1 MSATNSQDA
10 ARHESGHATAL
21 AVRTGILT
29 DNLFVGCRPDGSYA
43 AGINDASRIPLDG
56 MTAANWII
64 YNFAGHAAERLFN
77 PNTNRNAALGDD
89 ITAEKVLRV
98 SFRSDFWVDALDL
111 AQQITDQL
119 VQTHRKCIQELA
131 DAILAIPPRTATV
144 LGDQYHI
151 HRLEAPQIAEILR
164 NNGIQTSRQ
173 FGSPDADAMF
183 DKVLE
188 RYVAAIRF
196 SERSPILATEF
207 RNWRRFSEMNF
218 LSPTT
223 PRLNHQMWLD
233 TFGKANAE
241 IEPTL
246 SLNDA
251 SQVFLT
257 D

>member
-1 MSATNSQDA
+1 MSFTNSQDA

-21 AVRTGILT
+21 AARTGILT

-43 AGINDASRIPLDG
+43 AGVNDASRIPLGG

-64 YNFAGHAAERLFN
+64 YNFAGHAAERLFS
-77 PNTNRNAALGDD
+77 PNANRNAALEDD

-98 SFRSDFWVDALDL
+98 SFRSNFWVDALDM
-111 AQQITDQL
+111 AEQITDEL
-119 VQTHRKCIQELA
+119 VQTHRKCIRELA
-131 DAILAIPPRTATV
+131 DAILVVPPRLVTI
-144 LGDQYHI
+144 LCDPYHI
-151 HRLEAPQIAEILR
+151 HRLETPRIAEILLD
-164 NNGIQTSRQ
+164 NGIQTSQQ

-183 DKVLE
+183 DKVAE

-207 RNWRRFSEMNF
+207 RNWRRFSEMKF

-223 PRLNHQMWLD
+223 PRLSHQMWLD
-233 TFGKANAE
+233 TFGKATAE

-246 SLNDA
+246 
-251 SQVFLT
+251 
-257 D
+257 